1 MFKIAL
7 TGPESV
13 GKSTL
18 SKQLAEHFDGIFV
31 SEFARDYVANLNRH
45 YTYEDV
51 EIIAA
56 KQIEQYLDSIRTSNE
71 SNSYIFFD
79 TYLIITKIWFK
90 VVYQRYPEWL
100 ESAILTYKM
109 DLYLLCY
116 PDLPWIADG
125 IRENEESRMQLYE
138 AYEQELKHY
147 GFMYRVIKGTENER
161 LQNAI
166 NIINN
171 LTNGNSQIPLGT

>member
-18 SKQLAEHFDGIFV
+18 SKQLAEHFNGIFV
-31 SEFARDYVANLNRH
+31 SEFAREYVANLNRH

-56 KQIEQYLDSIRTSNE
+56 NQVEQFLNIIRNNNKSIG
-71 SNSYIFFD
+71 YVFFD

-90 VVYQRYPEWL
+90 VVYQRFPEWL
-100 ESAILTYKM
+100 ESAILNYRM

-125 IRENEESRMQLYE
+125 VRENKDSRMQLYH

-147 GFMYRVIKGTENER
+147 GFNYQVIKGAENER

-171 LTNGNSQIPLGT
+171 LTNGNSQISF